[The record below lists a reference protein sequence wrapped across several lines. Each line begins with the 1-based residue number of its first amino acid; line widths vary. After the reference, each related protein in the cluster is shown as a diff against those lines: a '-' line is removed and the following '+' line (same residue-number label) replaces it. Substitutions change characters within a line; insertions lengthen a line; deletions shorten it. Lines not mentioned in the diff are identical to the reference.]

1 MTNIK
6 KEFENHPNY
15 CKGEDRR
22 KWDKEFG
29 IRHYA
34 GTVVYSVS
42 GFVDKNRDSQQD
54 VFFDLL
60 GKSKS
65 PFVQQLVEY
74 RDLLSK
80 VAQLGTDSRYVR
92 VLDKISLFTLYHY
105 IPEANHLESCGTT
118 FLPD

>member
-1 MTNIK
+1 MINSCIK
-6 KEFENHPNY
+6 VNFFSSP
-15 CKGEDRR
+15 
-22 KWDKEFG
+22 
-29 IRHYA
+29 
-34 GTVVYSVS
+34 YSVS

-80 VAQLGTDSRYVR
+80 VAQLGTD
-92 VLDKISLFTLYHY
+92 
-105 IPEANHLESCGTT
+105 AG
-118 FLPD
+118 